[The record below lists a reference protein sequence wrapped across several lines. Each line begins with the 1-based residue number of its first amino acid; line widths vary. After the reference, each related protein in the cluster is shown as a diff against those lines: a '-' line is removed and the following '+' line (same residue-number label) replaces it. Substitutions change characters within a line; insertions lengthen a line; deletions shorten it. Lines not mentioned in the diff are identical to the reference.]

1 MTAPLAKDALFC
13 FATGG
18 FNFVARKTDLDT
30 PVYERTGAM
39 VTQPFA
45 CGETGE
51 AH

>member
-1 MTAPLAKDALFC
+1 MTALLPKDALFC

-18 FNFVARKTDLDT
+18 FNLVARKTNLDT
-30 PVYERTGAM
+30 PVYDRTGVM

-45 CGETGE
+45 CVETGE